1 MKKKLE
7 NEPKTN
13 SDSQRVLAPAYH
25 RHVAS
30 IDPAVQ
36 ARLIRDLEPVVAV
49 EYARHLAVQRIW
61 YPHEYVPWSEGRT
74 FAGPLNGDAWEAK
87 DSKLSGIAQDSL
99 VLNLMTEDNLP
110 SYHTEIAIAMGR
122 DGAWGNWIE
131 RWTAEEARHAIVIRD
146 YLMATRGVD
155 PYELEDLRMAH
166 MQLGYQTPYDTDML
180 HTVAYVSFQELATR
194 ISHRNTGRIS
204 NDPIAETLLQR
215 VSLDENLHMIFYR
228 NLLGSAIDLEPN
240 AAMRAITDV
249 VSNFAMPGVG
259 MPGFGR
265 KAVQI
270 ALAGIYDMKQH
281 LDEVVAPVLR
291 AWNVFEREDLSG
303 DGALAREELKIFLE
317 AAEVDANRFIEK
329 RELYF
334 ERLIARGQEPIRLT

>member
-1 MKKKLE
+1 
-7 NEPKTN
+7 
-13 SDSQRVLAPAYH
+13 
-25 RHVAS
+25 VAS
-30 IDPAVQ
+30 IDPAIQ
-36 ARLIRDLEPVVAV
+36 IRLIRDLEPTVAV
-49 EYARHLAVQRIW
+49 ELARHLSVQKNW

-87 DSKLSGIAQDSL
+87 DSRLSVIAQDSL

-110 SYHTEIAIAMGR
+110 SYHSEIAIAMGR
-122 DGAWGNWIE
+122 DGAWGNWLE

-166 MQLGYQTPYDTDML
+166 MQLGYQTPYDSDML

-194 ISHRNTGRIS
+194 ISHRNTGKIS
-204 NDPIAETLLQR
+204 NDPIAESLLQR

-228 NLLGSAIDLEPN
+228 NLLGKAIDLEPN

-249 VSNFAMPGVG
+249 VTNFAMPGVG

-270 ALAGIYDMKQH
+270 ALAGIYDQKQH
-281 LDEVVAPVLR
+281 IDEVVAPVLR
-291 AWNVFEREDLSG
+291 AWNIFDREDLSG
-303 DGALAREELKIFLE
+303 EGNAARDELAAFISKAE
-317 AAEVDANRFIEK
+317 AEASRFIEK
-329 RELYF
+329 RDAHF
-334 ERLIARGQEPIRLT
+334 EKLVARGQEPIRLS